1 MKKLTNVS
9 IFLAGIFLV
18 LFVLLF
24 GLNSFNIIF
33 LIGLLY
39 LVLLLLFSTRYSEYS
54 MVLKSAVVIAM
65 LIFNFI
71 YLSFIATLIVNY
83 PEKKKSVNRFETE
96 IAGVERIDGFKKIMY
111 RKKEIQ
117 ISHKTRS
124 NLEKFSFKSDEVKN
138 LIDNTSKYRQK
149 VINFLNEDKIE
160 KSTVKWEDVEFN
172 IKNAKN
178 LQKIYLLELNYIN
191 YLVSV
196 NNIRKAKILYI
207 KLWKGLKTYSGQ
219 YNSYLE
225 IINYL
230 KLAQY
235 LVDFSQEVNIKYF
248 TDEKIAGIVEKF
260 IDNLNISIKKSYIS
274 RYKSWEKSMDKH
286 NIKEELRKLN
296 YEIFEDEQLRN
307 VFASWPFWDKNRFLS
322 LVNLYFYRY
331 YNFADRKFYEI
342 SDSVDKIENKRKGWG
357 SFPHIYSNPIGKI
370 IFSNRV
376 PSFSIYY
383 KRKNIQKSILKAFM
397 WVIGKQDFKNLNN
410 IPIDSLTGRKY
421 IVKKQNNRLIIQSG
435 YEFGDYLNKYSL
447 KFNLQ

>member
-9 IFLAGIFLV
+9 IFLTGIFLF

-54 MVLKSAVVIAM
+54 IVLKSAVVIAM

-83 PEKKKSVNRFETE
+83 PEKKKASNRFGTE
-96 IAGVERIDGFKKIMY
+96 ITSVERIDGFKKIMH
-111 RKKEIQ
+111 RKKEIHV
-117 ISHKTRS
+117 SHKTRS
-124 NLEKFSFKSDEVKN
+124 NLEKFLFNSDGVKKSIE
-138 LIDNTSKYRQK
+138 NTSEYRQK
-149 VINFLNEDKIE
+149 VINFLNMGKI
-160 KSTVKWEDVEFN
+160 KKNIVKWDEVEFN

-178 LQKIYLLELNYIN
+178 LQKIYLLELNYIK
-191 YLVSV
+191 YLVSI
-196 NNIRKAKILYI
+196 NNIKKAKLLYM
-207 KLWKGLKTYSGQ
+207 KLWKGLKNYSDQ

-225 IINYL
+225 MINYL

-248 TDEKIAGIVEKF
+248 TDEKIANIVEKF
-260 IDNLNISIKKSYIS
+260 IGNLDLSIKKSYLEK
-274 RYKSWEKSMDKH
+274 YQNWEKSMDKY
-286 NIKEELRKLN
+286 NIKKELRKLN

-307 VFASWPFWDKNRFLS
+307 VFSFWPFWDKNRFLS
-322 LVNLYFYRY
+322 LVNLYCYRY
-331 YNFADRKFYEI
+331 YNFADKKFYEI
-342 SDSVDKIENKRKGWG
+342 SDRIDKFENERTGWNG
-357 SFPHIYSNPIGKI
+357 FPQIYSNPIGRI

-383 KRKNIQKSILKAFM
+383 KRNNIKKSILKAFM
-397 WVIGKQDFKNLNN
+397 WVIDKQDFNNLTN
-410 IPIDSLTGRKY
+410 IPVDNLTGRKY
-421 IVKKQNNRLIIQSG
+421 IVKRQNNKLIIQSG
-435 YEFGDYLNKYSL
+435 YKFGDYLNKYSL
-447 KFNLQ
+447 KFNLK